1 MAMRIRQNPTSL
13 NALRH
18 SGNHFDQVRN
28 SIEKLSSGVK
38 INKGAD
44 GPASLIASERLRGRI
59 VGIQQAYNNA
69 TQSVSLMQTAEGSL
83 NEVSGILIRL
93 RQLATHA
100 QNEAVNDPQML
111 AADQMEIEQLLRTV
125 DRISQN
131 TQFGSHTLLDGSMG
145 ANGVTVGDHL
155 RFVSANPQTPPSPES
170 GWEVDIHQV
179 ATRASKEGAVPITVD
194 NIADGAFMVIS
205 EGGKNA
211 TIDTREGQMSKD
223 IQQIVENTRKDP
235 SRFPPE
241 EMAASIRSIVVFNI
255 KNAITESGLDVH
267 VLETPN
273 KTLLVRHNQ
282 FGDEFSFS
290 VTSSVPGILSDEA
303 NVAQLSNTG
312 KNVEGMINKEVALGK
327 GQMLTALEG
336 TSAAGVTVEYGR
348 SIGLKEI
355 PVYDDVGARIGT
367 EFIQETNEEV
377 VGGSDS
383 GKIEGYVHISQQ
395 SKEFQVGPDSGINPS
410 FSFINVRT
418 KNLGHGVV
426 NDSNFKSL
434 SDIDV
439 RSLQGA
445 RDAAKL
451 VDKVIEEISVARGEL
466 GAFQKNAVESNLNS
480 LKIAEENIT
489 QAESV
494 IRDSDMAEEMS
505 KLTGDQIMLQA
516 STAMVSQANQVPRT
530 VLDLVQSNG

>member
-69 TQSVSLMQTAEGSL
+69 TQSVSLLQTAEGSL

-93 RQLATHA
+93 RQLSTHA

-290 VTSSVPGILSDEA
+290 LTSSVPGILSDEA

>member
-83 NEVSGILIRL
+83 NEVSSILVRL

-111 AADQMEIEQLLRTV
+111 AADQMEIEQLLRTI

-145 ANGVTVGDHL
+145 ANGVTVGDNL

-179 ATRASKEGAVPITVD
+179 ATRASKEGTVPITVE
-194 NIADGAFMVIS
+194 NVADGLFMVIS

-211 TIDTREGQMSKD
+211 TLDTREGQISKD

-235 SRFPPE
+235 SRFPPD
-241 EMAASIRSIVVFNI
+241 EMAASIRSIVI
-255 KNAITESGLDVH
+255 HHLRNAIGESGLDVH
-267 VLETPN
+267 VMETPN
-273 KTLLVRHNQ
+273 KTFMVRHNQ
-282 FGDEFSFS
+282 FGDEHSFS
-290 VTSSVPGILSDEA
+290 VTSSVSGILSDEA
-303 NVAQLSNTG
+303 NVAQLSEPG
-312 KNVEGMINKEVALGK
+312 KNVEGTIFNEVALGK
-327 GQMLTALEG
+327 GQLLTALEG
-336 TSAAGVTVEYGR
+336 TGASGVTIEFNR
-348 SIGLKEI
+348 EIGLKEI
-355 PVYDDVGARIGT
+355 PILDEIGARIGT
-367 EFIQETNEEV
+367 EFVQE
-377 VGGSDS
+377 
-383 GKIEGYVHISQQ
+383 
-395 SKEFQVGPDSGINPS
+395 SKEFQVGPDSGLNPS
-410 FSFINVRT
+410 FSFINVRS
-418 KNLGHGVV
+418 KHLGHGVV
-426 NDSNFKSL
+426 NDSNFQSIA
-434 SDIDV
+434 DIDV
-439 RSLQGA
+439 RTMQGA
-445 RDAAKL
+445 RDSAKII
-451 VDKVIEEISVARGEL
+451 DRVIEEIAVARGEL

-530 VLDLVQSNG
+530 VLDLIQSNG

>member
-93 RQLATHA
+93 RQLSTHA

-418 KNLGHGVV
+418 KNLGHGVA

-451 VDKVIEEISVARGEL
+451 VDKVIEEIAVARGEL

>member
-59 VGIQQAYNNA
+59 VGLQQAYNNA

-93 RQLATHA
+93 RQLSTHA

-290 VTSSVPGILSDEA
+290 LTSSVPGILSDEA

>member
-93 RQLATHA
+93 RQLSTHA

-290 VTSSVPGILSDEA
+290 LTSSVPGILSDEA

-489 QAESV
+489 HAESV

>member
-93 RQLATHA
+93 RQLSTHA

-255 KNAITESGLDVH
+255 KNAIAESGLDVH

-290 VTSSVPGILSDEA
+290 LTSSVPGILSDEA

>member
-93 RQLATHA
+93 RQLSTHA

-290 VTSSVPGILSDEA
+290 LTSSVPGILSDEA

-418 KNLGHGVV
+418 KNLGHGVA

-451 VDKVIEEISVARGEL
+451 VDKVIEEIAVARGEL

>member
-93 RQLATHA
+93 RQLSTHA

>member
-59 VGIQQAYNNA
+59 VGLQQAYNNA

-93 RQLATHA
+93 RQLSTHA

-290 VTSSVPGILSDEA
+290 LTSSVPGILSDEA

-418 KNLGHGVV
+418 KNLGHGVA

>member
-93 RQLATHA
+93 RQLSTHA

-290 VTSSVPGILSDEA
+290 LTSSVPGILSDEA

-327 GQMLTALEG
+327 GQLLTALEG

-418 KNLGHGVV
+418 KNLGHGVA

>member
-93 RQLATHA
+93 RQLSTHA

-451 VDKVIEEISVARGEL
+451 VDKVIEEIAVARGEL

>member
-1 MAMRIRQNPTSL
+1 
-13 NALRH
+13 
-18 SGNHFDQVRN
+18 
-28 SIEKLSSGVK
+28 
-38 INKGAD
+38 
-44 GPASLIASERLRGRI
+44 
-59 VGIQQAYNNA
+59 
-69 TQSVSLMQTAEGSL
+69 
-83 NEVSGILIRL
+83 
-93 RQLATHA
+93 
-100 QNEAVNDPQML
+100 
-111 AADQMEIEQLLRTV
+111 
-125 DRISQN
+125 
-131 TQFGSHTLLDGSMG
+131 
-145 ANGVTVGDHL
+145 
-155 RFVSANPQTPPSPES
+155 
-170 GWEVDIHQV
+170 
-179 ATRASKEGAVPITVD
+179 
-194 NIADGAFMVIS
+194 
-205 EGGKNA
+205 
-211 TIDTREGQMSKD
+211 
-223 IQQIVENTRKDP
+223 
-235 SRFPPE
+235 
-241 EMAASIRSIVVFNI
+241 
-255 KNAITESGLDVH
+255 
-267 VLETPN
+267 
-273 KTLLVRHNQ
+273 
-282 FGDEFSFS
+282 
-290 VTSSVPGILSDEA
+290 
-303 NVAQLSNTG
+303 
-312 KNVEGMINKEVALGK
+312 
-327 GQMLTALEG
+327 LTALEG

-418 KNLGHGVV
+418 KNLGHGVA

>member
-93 RQLATHA
+93 RQLSTHA

-290 VTSSVPGILSDEA
+290 LTSSVPGILSDEA

-327 GQMLTALEG
+327 GQLLTALEG

>member
-83 NEVSGILIRL
+83 NEVSSILVRL

-111 AADQMEIEQLLRTV
+111 AADQMEIEQLLRTI

-145 ANGVTVGDHL
+145 ANGVTVGDNL

-179 ATRASKEGAVPITVD
+179 ATRASKEGTVPINVE
-194 NIADGAFMVIS
+194 NVADGLFMVIS

-211 TIDTREGQMSKD
+211 TLDTREGQISKD

-235 SRFPPE
+235 SRFPPD
-241 EMAASIRSIVVFNI
+241 EMAASIRSIVI
-255 KNAITESGLDVH
+255 HHLRNAIGESGLDVH
-267 VLETPN
+267 VMETPN
-273 KTLLVRHNQ
+273 KTFMVRHNQ
-282 FGDEFSFS
+282 FGDEHSFS
-290 VTSSVPGILSDEA
+290 VTSSVSGILSDEA
-303 NVAQLSNTG
+303 NVAQLSEPG
-312 KNVEGMINKEVALGK
+312 KNVEGTIFNEVALGK
-327 GQMLTALEG
+327 GQLLTALEG
-336 TSAAGVTVEYGR
+336 TGASGVTIEFNR
-348 SIGLKEI
+348 EIGLKEI
-355 PVYDDVGARIGT
+355 PILDEIGARIGS
-367 EFIQETNEEV
+367 EFVQETNEEV
-377 VGGSDS
+377 VGGPES
-383 GKIEGYVHISQQ
+383 GKIEGYIHVSQQ
-395 SKEFQVGPDSGINPS
+395 SKEFQVGPDSGLNPS

-418 KNLGHGVV
+418 KHLGHGVV
-426 NDSNFKSL
+426 NDSNFQSIA
-434 SDIDV
+434 DIDV
-439 RSLQGA
+439 RTMQGA
-445 RDAAKL
+445 RDSAKII
-451 VDKVIEEISVARGEL
+451 DKVIEEIAVARGEL

-530 VLDLVQSNG
+530 VLDLIQSNG

>member
-93 RQLATHA
+93 RQLSTHA

-418 KNLGHGVV
+418 KNLGHGVA

>member
-93 RQLATHA
+93 RQLSTHA

-241 EMAASIRSIVVFNI
+241 EMAASLRSIVVFNI

>member
-93 RQLATHA
+93 RQLSTHA

-451 VDKVIEEISVARGEL
+451 VDRVIEEISVARGEL

>member
-93 RQLATHA
+93 RQLSTHA

-327 GQMLTALEG
+327 GQLLTALEG

-418 KNLGHGVV
+418 KNLGHGVA

>member
-1 MAMRIRQNPTSL
+1 M
-13 NALRH
+13 
-18 SGNHFDQVRN
+18 
-28 SIEKLSSGVK
+28 
-38 INKGAD
+38 
-44 GPASLIASERLRGRI
+44 
-59 VGIQQAYNNA
+59 
-69 TQSVSLMQTAEGSL
+69 
-83 NEVSGILIRL
+83 
-93 RQLATHA
+93 
-100 QNEAVNDPQML
+100 
-111 AADQMEIEQLLRTV
+111 
-125 DRISQN
+125 
-131 TQFGSHTLLDGSMG
+131 
-145 ANGVTVGDHL
+145 
-155 RFVSANPQTPPSPES
+155 
-170 GWEVDIHQV
+170 
-179 ATRASKEGAVPITVD
+179 
-194 NIADGAFMVIS
+194 
-205 EGGKNA
+205 
-211 TIDTREGQMSKD
+211 
-223 IQQIVENTRKDP
+223 
-235 SRFPPE
+235 
-241 EMAASIRSIVVFNI
+241 
-255 KNAITESGLDVH
+255 
-267 VLETPN
+267 
-273 KTLLVRHNQ
+273 
-282 FGDEFSFS
+282 
-290 VTSSVPGILSDEA
+290 
-303 NVAQLSNTG
+303 
-312 KNVEGMINKEVALGK
+312 
-327 GQMLTALEG
+327 
-336 TSAAGVTVEYGR
+336 
-348 SIGLKEI
+348 
-355 PVYDDVGARIGT
+355 
-367 EFIQETNEEV
+367 
-377 VGGSDS
+377 VGGPDS

>member
-93 RQLATHA
+93 RQLSTHA

-290 VTSSVPGILSDEA
+290 VTSSAPGILSDEA

>member
-93 RQLATHA
+93 RQLSTHA

-290 VTSSVPGILSDEA
+290 LTSSVPGILSDEA

-327 GQMLTALEG
+327 GQLLTALEG

-377 VGGSDS
+377 VGGPDS

>member
-69 TQSVSLMQTAEGSL
+69 TQSVSLLQTAEGSL

-93 RQLATHA
+93 RQLSTHA

>member
-93 RQLATHA
+93 RQLSTHA

-290 VTSSVPGILSDEA
+290 LTSSVPGILSDEA

-327 GQMLTALEG
+327 GQLLTALEG

-418 KNLGHGVV
+418 KNLGHGVG

>member
-1 MAMRIRQNPTSL
+1 
-13 NALRH
+13 
-18 SGNHFDQVRN
+18 
-28 SIEKLSSGVK
+28 
-38 INKGAD
+38 
-44 GPASLIASERLRGRI
+44 
-59 VGIQQAYNNA
+59 
-69 TQSVSLMQTAEGSL
+69 
-83 NEVSGILIRL
+83 
-93 RQLATHA
+93 
-100 QNEAVNDPQML
+100 
-111 AADQMEIEQLLRTV
+111 
-125 DRISQN
+125 
-131 TQFGSHTLLDGSMG
+131 
-145 ANGVTVGDHL
+145 
-155 RFVSANPQTPPSPES
+155 
-170 GWEVDIHQV
+170 
-179 ATRASKEGAVPITVD
+179 
-194 NIADGAFMVIS
+194 
-205 EGGKNA
+205 
-211 TIDTREGQMSKD
+211 
-223 IQQIVENTRKDP
+223 
-235 SRFPPE
+235 
-241 EMAASIRSIVVFNI
+241 
-255 KNAITESGLDVH
+255 
-267 VLETPN
+267 
-273 KTLLVRHNQ
+273 
-282 FGDEFSFS
+282 
-290 VTSSVPGILSDEA
+290 
-303 NVAQLSNTG
+303 
-312 KNVEGMINKEVALGK
+312 
-327 GQMLTALEG
+327 LTALEG

>member
-93 RQLATHA
+93 RQLSTHA

-327 GQMLTALEG
+327 GQLLTALEG

-377 VGGSDS
+377 VGGPDS

>member
-59 VGIQQAYNNA
+59 VGLQQAYNNA

-93 RQLATHA
+93 RQLSTHA

-303 NVAQLSNTG
+303 NLAQLSNTG

-418 KNLGHGVV
+418 KNLGHGVA

>member
-83 NEVSGILIRL
+83 NEVSGILVRL
-93 RQLATHA
+93 RQLSTHA

>member
-93 RQLATHA
+93 RQLSTHA

-290 VTSSVPGILSDEA
+290 LTSSVPGILSDEA

-451 VDKVIEEISVARGEL
+451 VDKVIEEIAVARGEL